1 MKGEYK
7 IMKRII
13 SEITNRIVFEINY
26 ILFVVEM
33 KRKGFLK

>member
-1 MKGEYK
+1 
-7 IMKRII
+7 MKRII

-33 KRKGFLK
+33 KHKGFMK